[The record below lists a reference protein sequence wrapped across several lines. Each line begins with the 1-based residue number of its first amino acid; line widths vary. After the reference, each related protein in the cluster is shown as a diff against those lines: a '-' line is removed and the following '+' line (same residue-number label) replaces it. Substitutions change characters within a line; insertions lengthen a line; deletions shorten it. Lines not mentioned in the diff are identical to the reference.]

1 MSALLVPSRDAA
13 PIEQAVIVTSARW
26 DSRRATLRRF
36 ERTGQGWV
44 RQGRAVRAW
53 LGSNGFA
60 PARTRRQNSGQTPA
74 GVFDLPSAFGHG
86 KSGSVSLPYHR
97 ITPRSYWPYDPRDP
111 YTYNVLQTKR
121 IKSARWRDDGQW
133 SERLLDYGRAYRYA
147 VVIGYN
153 LPEAVYRGP
162 AGQWR
167 AARPARTHK
176 GGGIFL
182 HVSRHRP
189 TAGCVAIPQRAM
201 REVQRWLVPQAQGT
215 KIATFGLT
223 EPNAGSDAGSIES
236 TVVRDGDHYILNGA
250 KMWISLADVAD
261 HFLVFASIDRSK
273 KHHGLCA
280 FMIERGM
287 DGFTTGTIKGKL
299 GVRAGNTG
307 ELAFNNVRVPV
318 ENRIGEEGEGFKIAM
333 SCIDQ
338 GRFTV
343 GAGAVGLIRASLD
356 ASVKYANER
365 EAFGEPIGKF
375 QLVQQ
380 MIAKMVAG
388 HEASYLLT
396 MKAAELKNRG
406 IRNTRETSL
415 MKWFSCD
422 QALQAADDAIQIHGS
437 YGFSNEYPVE
447 RFWRNSR
454 GAVIYEGTREVHTLL
469 QAEYALG
476 YRKDKPLSHPQPP
489 AQGYDAEELLA
500 MTR

>member
-1 MSALLVPSRDAA
+1 MGELGILGLPVPERYGGLGLDYVSLALACDELEYVDTFLRVIMSVHVGLNSLALLQWGTE
-13 PIEQAVIVTSARW
+13 EQ
-26 DSRRATLRRF
+26 
-36 ERTGQGWV
+36 
-44 RQGRAVRAW
+44 
-53 LGSNGFA
+53 
-60 PARTRRQNSGQTPA
+60 
-74 GVFDLPSAFGHG
+74 
-86 KSGSVSLPYHR
+86 K
-97 ITPRSYWPYDPRDP
+97 
-111 YTYNVLQTKR
+111 
-121 IKSARWRDDGQW
+121 
-133 SERLLDYGRAYRYA
+133 
-147 VVIGYN
+147 
-153 LPEAVYRGP
+153 
-162 AGQWR
+162 
-167 AARPARTHK
+167 
-176 GGGIFL
+176 
-182 HVSRHRP
+182 
-189 TAGCVAIPQRAM
+189 
-201 REVQRWLVPQAQGT
+201 QRWLVPQAQGT

-280 FMIERGM
+280 FMLERGM
-287 DGFTTGTIKGKL
+287 EGFTTGTIKGKL

-343 GAGAVGLIRASLD
+343 GAGAVGLTRAALD

-365 EAFGEPIGKF
+365 EAFGEPIGSF
-375 QLVQQ
+375 QLVKQ
-380 MIAKMVAG
+380 MIARMVAG
-388 HEASYLLT
+388 YEASYLLT
-396 MKAAELKNRG
+396 MQAAELKNQG
-406 IRNTRETSL
+406 ARNTRETSL
-415 MKWFSCD
+415 MKWYACD
-422 QALQAADDAIQIHGS
+422 VALQSADDAIQIHGS

-447 RFWRNSR
+447 RMWRNAR

-469 QAEYALG
+469 QADYALG

-489 AQGYDAEELLA
+489 AQGFETEELLA